1 MVLDGD
7 AAFGEIVFVLSDVNF
22 HRSMQREH
30 HKEGREQITAA
41 KAAFLP
47 PPLGSPSAHPFL
59 EPSLTLRLLLFII
72 VRRLLCLGEVMRA
85 TFL

>member
-41 KAAFLP
+41 KAAFL
-47 PPLGSPSAHPFL
+47 
-59 EPSLTLRLLLFII
+59 SLP
-72 VRRLLCLGEVMRA
+72 
-85 TFL
+85 